1 MKRLNK
7 MVLAMAAAGGLSS
20 GVAQAALIDR
30 GGGLLYDNVL
40 NVTWLQDANYAQTSG
55 YDNDGRMNWNAAV
68 TWTSSLDISRFAG
81 ESLSGW
87 RLASNSPVVPGDWN
101 ANFSYDGSTN
111 MGYNITSPNTNSRTC
126 ITSISG

>member
-1 MKRLNK
+1 MKGMNK
-7 MVLAMAAAGGLSS
+7 IAVVLTSVGLLASAS
-20 GVAQAALIDR
+20 AQATLFDR
-30 GGGLLYDNVL
+30 GGGLIDDNVL
-40 NVTWLQDANYAQTSG
+40 DITWLQDANYAQTSG

-111 MGYNITSPNTNSRTC
+111 PTSAIRRNFSDF
-126 ITSISG
+126 